1 MWDGSQVNRGKLLL
15 LHVRLAIGSTKLPFE
30 APLAARQTLAALW
43 LRVEPLLYKS
53 TLIYEAQVGQKFIGV
68 AVLAEGTLGTSTSL
82 PMVSSPVTHMHA
94 AGLIH
99 ASCMQL

>member
-1 MWDGSQVNRGKLLL
+1 MWDDSRVNRGRLLL

-82 PMVSSPVTHMHA
+82 PMVSS
-94 AGLIH
+94 
-99 ASCMQL
+99 

>member
-1 MWDGSQVNRGKLLL
+1 MWDDSRVNRGRLLL

-30 APLAARQTLAALW
+30 APLAAWQTLAALW

-68 AVLAEGTLGTSTSL
+68 AVLAKTYSRPAAHWTVLGLDRVVNSRSFYLCTFYS
-82 PMVSSPVTHMHA
+82 
-94 AGLIH
+94 
-99 ASCMQL
+99 